1 MLLKRNEVGE
11 AGGKKVG
18 VVIKV
23 QHERAVPGG
32 PVIKTLC
39 FQYRGYRFDPWL
51 EN

>member
-23 QHERAVPGG
+23 QHERAIPGG
-32 PVIKTLC
+32 PVVKTVLPM
-39 FQYRGYRFDPWL
+39 QAV
-51 EN
+51 